1 MNAPVQPMLSY
12 LLMPLLLIAQPEPA
26 EQQLHYAENLFG
38 QGTYDASILEY
49 KRFLFYHPNTEM
61 TDFARYRI
69 AQSHYYQGNLGEAQR
84 RFIEFME
91 THFNSPLYHNAQL
104 MLGKTYLDESDYST
118 ARSTFFFVHTAN
130 IDKRLSAQAQY
141 LRGWC
146 YAYDR
151 NWLKAIA
158 EFRQVDTILPNTVLS
173 DTSMQIADTML
184 ANVPL
189 PLKSPQLAQWLST
202 FMPGAGQIYAGRV
215 RNGLLSTAINA
226 TFFYLLVDALRD
238 ERYVDSVGICLVG
251 FRFYWGN
258 RSNAKQWAIERNR
271 KLEADLIQKLKQQAI
286 TVEQNVKRW
295 ESEVQR

>member
-1 MNAPVQPMLSY
+1 MLAY
-12 LLMPLLLIAQPEPA
+12 LLIPVLLIAQPEPS
-26 EQQLHYAENLFG
+26 EQQLHYAEHLFG
-38 QGTYDASILEY
+38 QGTYDASLLEY

-61 TDFARYRI
+61 TDLARYRI
-69 AQSHYYQGNLGEAQR
+69 AQSYYYQGNLEEAQR
-84 RFIEFME
+84 RFRAFME
-91 THFNSPLYHNAQL
+91 THFDSPLYHYAQL

-118 ARSTFFFVHTAN
+118 ARSALFFVRTAD

-173 DTSMQIADTML
+173 NTSIQIADTML

-202 FMPGAGQIYAGRV
+202 FIPGAGQIYAGRV

-226 TFFYLLVDALRD
+226 TFLYLLVDALRD
-238 ERYVDSVGICLVG
+238 ERYVDSVGIGLVG
-251 FRFYWGN
+251 FRFYSGN
-258 RSNAKQWAIERNR
+258 RSNAKQWTIQHNRN
-271 KLEADLIQKLKQQAI
+271 LEAALIRQLKQQALA
-286 TVEQNVKRW
+286 VEQNVQRW